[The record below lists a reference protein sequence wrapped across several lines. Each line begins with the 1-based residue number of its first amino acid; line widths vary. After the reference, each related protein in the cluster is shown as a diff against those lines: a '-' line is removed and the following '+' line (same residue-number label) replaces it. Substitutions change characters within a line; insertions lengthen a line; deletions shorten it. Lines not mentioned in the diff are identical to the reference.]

1 MQNQAY
7 KYQITSNNAQLNVQ
21 SAFIETT
28 KGEPMQH
35 NIVKL
40 TTEKITFA
48 NCVLDPMYQTI
59 STRVKVIRLRG
70 KLFSVL
76 YCLVN
81 HRNQLVTRSR
91 LIEECWFGN
100 VYTGQ
105 KAVTHTICHL
115 RKLLKQQQIN
125 ASIATLSKQGYVFT
139 SLEPHLVES
148 TPPTNVAYHL

>member
-1 MQNQAY
+1 MQNQGY
-7 KYQITSNNAQLNVQ
+7 KHRIASNNDPLIVL
-21 SAFIETT
+21 SAFIETIES
-28 KGEPMQH
+28 EPMQH

-40 TTEKITFA
+40 STEKMTFA

-59 STRVKVIRLRG
+59 TTRDRIIRLRG

-76 YCLVN
+76 YCLVTN
-81 HRNQLVTRSR
+81 RNQLVSRNR

-115 RKLLKQQQIN
+115 RKLLKQQQIE
-125 ASIATLSKQGYVFT
+125 ASITTLSKQGYVFT
-139 SLEPHLVES
+139 SIEPRLVENRQS
-148 TPPTNVAYHL
+148 TIAAYHL

>member
-1 MQNQAY
+1 MQY
-7 KYQITSNNAQLNVQ
+7 
-21 SAFIETT
+21 
-28 KGEPMQH
+28 

-40 TTEKITFA
+40 TTEKMTFA

-59 STRVKVIRLRG
+59 TTPDRVIRLRG
-70 KLFSVL
+70 KIFSVL

-81 HRNQLVTRSR
+81 NRNRLVTRDR

-100 VYTGQ
+100 IYTGQ

-115 RKLLKQQQIN
+115 RKMLKQQQIN

-139 SLEPHLVES
+139 SLEPRLVES
-148 TPPTNVAYHL
+148 TQPAIAAYHL